1 MFLVYF
7 ISYRFSCTISCNR
20 HKNSVKAVE
29 KVLSAS
35 RFRDEE
41 TETQDTRAGNGS
53 VRLKSNSSVICP
65 VSSLLCTRRALPG
78 KWFLLL
84 REQGRNT

>member
-7 ISYRFSCTISCNR
+7 ISYRFSYNISCNR
-20 HKNSVKAVE
+20 DKNSVNAVE

-35 RFRDEE
+35 HFRDEE

-53 VRLKSNSSVICP
+53 VEAKIKYFCDLSSIFSTVH
-65 VSSLLCTRRALPG
+65 
-78 KWFLLL
+78 
-84 REQGRNT
+84 

>member
-1 MFLVYF
+1 MFIVYF
-7 ISYRFSCTISCNR
+7 ISYRFSYIISLNL

-35 RFRDEE
+35 HFRDEE
-41 TETQDTRAGNGS
+41 TEAPDTRAGNGS
-53 VRLKSNSSVICP
+53 VEAKINISVICP